1 MAITTRLRQTW
12 QLVLAWG
19 RTVPNERAEPWLNR
33 AEFALFC
40 QMPRSDRQHHLR
52 VFDRLRQEGHDHLA
66 LLEAALLHDVGK
78 TRFRFMLPHKVL
90 VVLVKAFA
98 PRQFIA
104 WGKAEPKGWKRAFVV
119 SAQHPAWGAEMAAIA
134 GATPLAIE
142 LIARH
147 QEKPIIP
154 AHDEADSLLRLLQN
168 ADDRS

>member
-1 MAITTRLRQTW
+1 MAVTTRLRQTW
-12 QLVLAWG
+12 QLVCAWG
-19 RTVPNERAEPWLNR
+19 RTVPNERAKSWLNS
-33 AEFALFC
+33 AEFVLFC

-52 VFDRLRQEGHDHLA
+52 VFDLLRSEGHHHPA

-98 PRQFIA
+98 PKYFAA
-104 WGKAEPKGWKRAFVV
+104 WGAAEPKGWKRPFAI
-119 SAQHPAWGAEMAAIA
+119 SAQHPAWGAEMAAKT
-134 GATPLAIE
+134 GASPLAIE

-147 QEKPIIP
+147 QEKPIVP
-154 AHDEADSLLRLLQN
+154 SDDEIDRLLRYLQS